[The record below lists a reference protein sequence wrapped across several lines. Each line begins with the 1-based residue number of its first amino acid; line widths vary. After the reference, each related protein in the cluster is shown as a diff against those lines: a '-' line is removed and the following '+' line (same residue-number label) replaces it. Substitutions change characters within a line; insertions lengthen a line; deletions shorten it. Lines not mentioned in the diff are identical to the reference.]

1 MALNIS
7 SLAPAIGN
15 TSDLMSRFNS
25 GRQVN
30 VSAKLRELQNDRS
43 NQTPSSTAARLTSGT
58 SSSGSGEAG
67 AIIDTTDTERRNAV
81 TTAQMNDMNND
92 PTLNNSAKVQLLHEN
107 LDLAVQSV
115 ANNEQ
120 RLLNLINR
128 TG

>member
-15 TSDLMSRFNS
+15 TRDLTSRFNS
-25 GRQVN
+25 GPRVD
-30 VSAKLRELQNDRS
+30 VSAKLREFQNERS
-43 NQTPSSTAARLTSGT
+43 SQMPSTTPERITSGA
-58 SSSGSGEAG
+58 SSSGSGESG